1 MWKNKKVWIVGASRG
16 IGASLAHAFNER
28 GAFTILSSR
37 DSNQLIQLQKSL
49 IQPEMSAILPLDL
62 TDPLSISRAI
72 AQFLDTWE
80 HCDVMVHCGG
90 ISQRATSMET
100 TIDTTRK
107 IFESNFFG
115 HIQLTQGMLPQM
127 VSRKSGKLIVIS
139 SLSGKWGFYLRSSYS
154 ASKHALHGYYDSVRM
169 ETEKSGIS
177 IHLVTPGFIATD
189 ISLHAIDSS
198 GESAGV
204 MDKNQL
210 TGISPDEC
218 ARQIIIGV
226 EKNKSEFGVGGKE
239 MLSLFL
245 NRYFPRFFQKLL
257 RKQSAR

>member
-1 MWKNKKVWIVGASRG
+1 
-16 IGASLAHAFNER
+16 
-28 GAFTILSSR
+28 
-37 DSNQLIQLQKSL
+37 
-49 IQPEMSAILPLDL
+49 
-62 TDPLSISRAI
+62 
-72 AQFLDTWE
+72 
-80 HCDVMVHCGG
+80 
-90 ISQRATSMET
+90 
-100 TIDTTRK
+100 
-107 IFESNFFG
+107 
-115 HIQLTQGMLPQM
+115 
-127 VSRKSGKLIVIS
+127 
-139 SLSGKWGFYLRSSYS
+139 
-154 ASKHALHGYYDSVRM
+154 M